1 MQSANVTIN
10 SKITAAG
17 GPLAVASVDL
27 DAGTATWRTA
37 AADRAGMQRA
47 MVLLRNEGWPVGIDV
62 LPLEH
67 GELTPTLESQ
77 LLDEMPTNR
86 MRGTPPAGPMSVVIC
101 TRNRADKLRN
111 ALTQMLSLDGPEHEV
126 IVVDNAP
133 RDDSTAQVVSEFGD
147 AVRYVVEPVP
157 GLARARNC
165 GLAVAQGKFVAFTD
179 DDVEPDPAWLTAI
192 GATFAGVPGAVCVS
206 GSVLPTSLGSRSEL
220 LFQEFGGYLLD
231 FHEAEYHLSLDP
243 LPSPVFPFHPRL
255 LGTGANMSFRAE
267 ALRALGG
274 FDTALGAGTPARG
287 GEDIDIAVRLLQA
300 GHLLVRQ
307 PAAVL
312 WHPSHTTDQAL
323 LGQLEDYG
331 CGLAAVFTKFMTHRG
346 TAPSVL
352 RRLPAGVKM
361 LLSSDSAKNEG
372 RSDAFPPELRRAEW
386 RGLRHG
392 PLAYAESVRL
402 QRQLATRRAA

>member
-1 MQSANVTIN
+1 MQHVNIN
-10 SKITAAG
+10 TKITSAA

-27 DAGTATWRTA
+27 DLGGVTWRTPTA
-37 AADRAGMQRA
+37 ERSTMERA
-47 MVLLRNEGWPVGIDV
+47 MVLLRNEGWPVGVDV

-67 GELTPTLESQ
+67 GELTPTLETQ
-77 LLDEMPTNR
+77 LLGEVPTNR
-86 MRGTPPAGPMSVVIC
+86 LRETTPAGPVSVVIC
-101 TRNRADKLRN
+101 TRNRADNLRN
-111 ALTQMLSLDGPEHEV
+111 ALEHMLTLDGPEHEV
-126 IVVDNAP
+126 VVVDNAP
-133 RDDSTAQVVSEFGD
+133 SDDATAKVVSDYGD

-165 GLAVAQGKFVAFTD
+165 GLAAAEGKFVAFTD

-267 ALRALGG
+267 ALRAIGG
-274 FDTALGAGTPARG
+274 FDPALGAGTPARG
-287 GEDIDIAVRLLQA
+287 GEDIDISVRLLQA

-312 WHPSHTTDQAL
+312 WHPSHTTDEAL
-323 LGQLEDYG
+323 LRQLQDYG
-331 CGLAAVFTKFMTHRG
+331 CGLAAVFTKFMTHRS
-346 TAPSVL
+346 TAPAVL
-352 RRLPAGVKM
+352 RRLPAGLKM
-361 LLSSDSAKNEG
+361 LLSPDSQKNEG

-392 PLAYAESVRL
+392 PFAYAESVRA
-402 QRQLATRRAA
+402 QRQLATHRAA